1 MPNLNTRVALIS
13 ENSHF
18 YKKFDTDLVEHC
30 RTVESLAQLQK
41 KDLLI
46 FDYNFINK
54 YHLTSKPNIDH
65 KRSIAFFEADATFS
79 HFDIYNQLQIQ
90 RTMAAKDMTMA
101 TVMELLAEIDQEQ
114 QDQSLLKIASDLN
127 SEYENIR
134 TELENKISQKQI
146 EINERR
152 LKILDANNKIESIR
166 KILYAISSES
176 DTARIETRLNELVP
190 MTTATTWVKIIPE
203 NLIAA
208 FEKDLSAQIKN
219 HYHSKMCHKYKVYFV
234 KGDAKVFKK
243 SDLDFFEKIT
253 DALHFNFLKS
263 DSVENL
269 YRIEQIVTTAFNA
282 TEHPLM
288 VVDKNFNIHESNKAF
303 RQYESKNN
311 KCYEALF
318 NRTEPCVDCQFG
330 ERFDVE
336 NQNKYYSIQSE
347 PLDRINDA
355 PLNWVHYYTNITEE
369 KLIEQRMT
377 QTAKMKELGLISSSI
392 AHELNNPLG
401 GIISYLQIM
410 QMDLA
415 KDHDLQKDLATML
428 TAALRMKSIIENLL
442 VFSRKS
448 PHLTEKKL
456 IAFDQIFLDI
466 VQMNQLQTKA
476 ENIKVVYDQTVLEQF
491 KALIVYEQIFKDSM
505 NLIFGFFVELIKK
518 QKNFKSQFIG
528 LIEAK
533 FSQDQINF
541 YLEFQSN
548 CGPLD
553 DEQKNKNIFFL
564 MIHKSLVDQG
574 FQVYLTEPHTGWVAI
589 KVLIPKQDFPLQAGS
604 LKS

>member
-13 ENSHF
+13 EDRLF
-18 YKKFDTDLVEHC
+18 YKKFDTELVEHC
-30 RTVESLAQLQK
+30 ASVESLAQLQR

-46 FDYNFINK
+46 FDYNFISK
-54 YHLTSKPNIDH
+54 YHLTSKLKTDH
-65 KRSIAFFEADATFS
+65 KRVIAFFEADATFS

-90 RTMAAKDMTMA
+90 KTMTAKDMTMA
-101 TVMELLAEIDQEQ
+101 TVMELLAEIDLEQ
-114 QDQSLLKIASDLN
+114 QDQSLLTIASDLN

-176 DTARIETRLNELVP
+176 DIARIETRLNELVP
-190 MTTATTWVKIIPE
+190 MTTATTWVKIIPD
-203 NLIAA
+203 NLITV
-208 FEKDLSAQIKN
+208 FEKDLSTQIKN

-234 KGDAKVFKK
+234 KGDTKVFKK

-303 RQYESKNN
+303 RQFESKNN
-311 KCYEALF
+311 KCFEALF
-318 NRTEPCVDCQFG
+318 NRTEPCVGCHFG
-330 ERFDVE
+330 KRFDVE
-336 NQNKYYSIQSE
+336 TQNKYYSIQSE

-415 KDHDLQKDLATML
+415 KDHELQKDLESML
-428 TAALRMKSIIENLL
+428 NAALRMKSIIENLL

-448 PHLTEKKL
+448 PHLTEKKS
-456 IAFDQIFLDI
+456 ITFDQIFLDVI
-466 VQMNQLQTKA
+466 QMNQLQTKA
-476 ENIKVVYDQTVLEQF
+476 ENIKIVYEQTVLEQF
-491 KALIVYEQIFKDSM
+491 KTLIVYEQIFKDSM
-505 NLIFGFFVELIKK
+505 NLIFGFFTELIKK
-518 QKNFKSQFIG
+518 QKSFKSQILG

-533 FSQDQINF
+533 FSQDQMNF
-541 YLEFQSN
+541 YLDFQGN

-553 DEQKNKNIFFL
+553 DEHKNKNIFFL

-574 FQVYLTEPHTGWVAI
+574 FQVYLTEPHSGWVAI
-589 KVLIPKQDFPLQAGS
+589 KVLIPKQDFPPLASS

>member
-1 MPNLNTRVALIS
+1 MSNLNTRVALIS
-13 ENSHF
+13 EDSVF
-18 YKKFDTDLVEHC
+18 YKKFDSDLVELYT
-30 RTVESLAQLQK
+30 TVDSLSRLQK

-54 YHLTSKPNIDH
+54 YHLTSKLNTDH
-65 KRSIAFFEADATFS
+65 KRSIAFFEADTAFS
-79 HFDIYNQLQIQ
+79 HFEIYNQLQIQ
-90 RTMAAKDMTMA
+90 KTMAAEDITMTTIMD
-101 TVMELLAEIDQEQ
+101 LLAEIDQES
-114 QDQSLLKIASDLN
+114 QDQSLLKVARDLN
-127 SEYENIR
+127 REYENIR
-134 TELENKISQKQI
+134 TDLENKISLHQI

-152 LKILDANNKIESIR
+152 LKILDANNKIESLR

-176 DTARIETRLNELVP
+176 DVARIETRLNELVP
-190 MTTATTWVKIIPE
+190 VTTAATWIKIIPE
-203 NLIAA
+203 NLIST
-208 FEKDLSAQIKN
+208 FEKDLSTQIKN
-219 HYHSKMCHKYKVYFV
+219 YYHSKMCHKHKVYFV
-234 KGDAKVFKK
+234 KGDARVFKK

-253 DALHFNFLKS
+253 DALQFNFLKS
-263 DSVENL
+263 ETVENL
-269 YRIEQIVTTAFNA
+269 YKIEQIVTTAFNT
-282 TEHPLM
+282 TEHPLV
-288 VVDKNFNIHESNKAF
+288 VVDKNYTIHQSNKSF
-303 RQYESKNN
+303 RQFESKNN

-318 NRTEPCVDCQFG
+318 GRSEPCIGCHFG

-415 KDHDLQKDLATML
+415 KDHELQKDLSTML

-448 PHLTEKKL
+448 PHLEEKKL
-456 IAFDQIFLDI
+456 IAFEQIFLDI
-466 VQMNQLQTKA
+466 LQMNQLQTKA
-476 ENIKVVYDQTVLEQF
+476 ENIKVVYDQTALEQ
-491 KALIVYEQIFKDSM
+491 LGQLVVYEQIFKDSV
-505 NLIFGFFVELIKK
+505 NLIFGFFTELIKK
-518 QKNFKSQFIG
+518 QKSFKSQFIG
-528 LIEAK
+528 LIEVK

-541 YLEFQSN
+541 YLEVQGN

-574 FQVYLTEPHTGWVAI
+574 FQVYLTEPHLGWVAI

>member
-1 MPNLNTRVALIS
+1 MSNLNTRVALIS
-13 ENSHF
+13 ENNLF
-18 YKKFDTDLVEHC
+18 YKKFDSELVELC
-30 RTVESLAQLQK
+30 TDPQALAKLQK

-46 FDYNFINK
+46 FDYHFINK
-54 YHLTSKPNIDH
+54 YHHLLKSKTDC
-65 KRSIAFFEADATFS
+65 KRSIAFFESDEIFS
-79 HFDIYNQLQIQ
+79 HFEIYNQLRIQ
-90 RTMAAKDMTMA
+90 KTVAAKDINMMT
-101 TVMELLAEIDQEQ
+101 VIELLAEIDQEL

-134 TELENKISQKQI
+134 TELETKISQNQI

-152 LKILDANNKIESIR
+152 LKILDSNNKIESIR

-176 DTARIETRLNELVP
+176 DVARIETRLNELVP
-190 MTTATTWVKIIPE
+190 TTTATTWIKIIPE
-203 NLIAA
+203 NLIST
-208 FEKDLSAQIKN
+208 FEKDLSTQIKN
-219 HYHSKMCHKYKVYFV
+219 HYHSKMCHKHKVYFV
-234 KGDAKVFKK
+234 KGDNKPFKK

-269 YRIEQIVTTAFNA
+269 FRIEQIVTTAFNA
-282 TEHPLM
+282 TEHPLV
-288 VVDKNFNIHESNKAF
+288 VVDKSFNIHESNKAF

-318 NRTEPCVDCQFG
+318 NRTEPCTGCQFG
-330 ERFDVE
+330 KRFDVE

-347 PLDRINDA
+347 PLDRISDA

-415 KDHDLQKDLATML
+415 KDHELQKDLATML
-428 TAALRMKSIIENLL
+428 AAALRMKSIIENLL

-456 IAFDQIFLDI
+456 IGFDQIFLDI
-466 VQMNQLQTKA
+466 LQMNQLQTKA

-491 KALIVYEQIFKDSM
+491 KELVVFEQIFKDSI
-505 NLIFGFFVELIKK
+505 NLVFSFFIELIKK
-518 QKNFKSQFIG
+518 QKSLKSQFVG

-548 CGPLD
+548 SGPLD

-574 FQVYLTEPHTGWVAI
+574 FQVYLTEPHVGWVAI
-589 KVLIPKQDFPLQAGS
+589 KVLIPKQDFPPLAGS